1 MDEYDVV
8 VVGAGPAGSTAARF
22 AAEKA
27 RVLLVDKH
35 REIGSPKR
43 CGEGLT
49 LDAFRDLDIPLDKRF
64 INKKIY
70 GSVVYAPGG
79 GKIEIRYDEPAG
91 YIIERKIFDKFLA
104 AEASRKGV
112 RVLADAYATLNTV
125 NGRIMGVRIRHQGE
139 EREIKA
145 KVVIA
150 ADGVESQIA
159 RQAGINTALNPR
171 DIDSCFEYEMSDIKI
186 EDPNMIHAYLGNKIA
201 PGGYIW
207 IFPKDDD
214 RANVGVG
221 VCGGERET
229 AKYYL
234 DRFIKS
240 RPDLRGGSILEV
252 NVGCIPVGASLKE
265 LVRDNLMVVGDAAR
279 QVNPVHA
286 GGVHN
291 AMLAG
296 KLAGTTAA
304 ETIDSQDLGILKR
317 YELGWNSSKGKQ
329 LERILRI
336 RYFMRKL
343 GDGDMDYLTRVWD
356 GGDLIRV
363 SEGDWGVALKK
374 MAEHPRLL
382 KLLKKFV

>member
-1 MDEYDVV
+1 MV
-8 VVGAGPAGSTAARF
+8 VVGSGPAGSTAARF

-27 RVLLVDKH
+27 RVLLVDKN

-49 LDAFRDLDIPLDKRF
+49 IEAFRDLDIPLDKRF
-64 INKKIY
+64 INKEIY
-70 GSVVYAPGG
+70 GSVVHSPGG
-79 GKIEIRYDEPAG
+79 RKIEMKYDEPAG

-125 NGRIMGVRIRHQGE
+125 NGRIVGVRLRHQGE
-139 EREIKA
+139 INDINA

-159 RQAGINTALNPR
+159 RKAGINTTLKPG
-171 DIDSCFEYEMSDIKI
+171 DIDSCFEYEMSDIDI
-186 EDPNMIHAYLGNKIA
+186 CDQDMISAYLGKKNA
-201 PGGYIW
+201 PGGYVW

-221 VCGGERET
+221 VRGGEEKT

-240 RPDLRGGSILEV
+240 RPGLDKGSILEV
-252 NVGCIPVGASLKE
+252 NVGCIPVGAPLKQ
-265 LVRDNLMVVGDAAR
+265 LVKDNLMVVGDAAR
-279 QVNPVHA
+279 QVNPIHA
-286 GGVHN
+286 GGIHN

-296 KLAGTTAA
+296 KIAGSAA
-304 ETIDSQDLGILKR
+304 AKAIDSKDMSILNR
-317 YELGWNSSKGKQ
+317 YEQKWNSTKGKQ
-329 LERILRI
+329 LEKTLRI
-336 RYFMRKL
+336 KYFMDKL
-343 GDGDMDYLTRVWD
+343 SDEDMDYLADIWD
-356 GGDLIRV
+356 GRDLINI
-363 SEGDWGVALKK
+363 SEGNRGVALKK
-374 MAEHPRLL
+374 ITKHPKLLTLL
-382 KLLKKFV
+382 KNFV